1 MAARL
6 FIFFA
11 EMTQPIE
18 QRRPDP
24 EELLHQLRSDEE
36 RSRKGRLK
44 IFFGMCAGVGK
55 TYEMLMAGRDEQSK
69 GTELLVGYVE
79 THGRKETEALLT
91 GLPVIA
97 RKHLEYR
104 GVTLEEMDL
113 DEILKKHPAL
123 VLVDELAHT
132 NVPGSRHTKR
142 YQDVL
147 ELLENGIDV
156 YTTLNVQ
163 HLESRADTVAQI
175 TGSVMRETV
184 PDSIFEQADDVEIID
199 IPPDELLRRLQEGKV
214 YTPERSQQA
223 IRNFFQVGHLTALR
237 EMSLRLTAER
247 VDHQLRTYMRRQ
259 RIPGPWKSGQRI
271 LVGISPSPES
281 VKLIRWAR
289 RMAYT
294 MNATWIAVYVEQS
307 KPLSASGTS
316 QLEHNLKLATELGAE
331 IITTAGEDVAT
342 ALLRV
347 ARQENAGQILV
358 GKTSARRLLF
368 WRTPVLDRLVEESG
382 DLDVYVVGGEE
393 ASGKGARRFAVP
405 AVGHSRPGQYAIAV
419 LTILLVVLACYPFSP
434 LIGYQT
440 VSFIILFFVSILPLR
455 LGIGPVFTA
464 ATLGALLWDLF
475 FIPPIF
481 TFSITRPVDILMLGM
496 YFIVAIVTSVLS
508 ARTRAQERAIR
519 ARERRTD
526 ALYTFTRDLSH
537 ASTQDGVIEAAVA
550 DIKKFFDANAVVF
563 LSEPDGDLMKSP
575 HTASSLVPNEKDFSV
590 AAWVYWNEK
599 KAGKFTDTL
608 PFASAT
614 FYSLSGPRYALGVI
628 GIQPH
633 DNERLSIDQETLLE
647 NCIRQIASTLE
658 RELLHEITSRAV
670 VVEESERLYKT
681 LFNSISHEIRTPL
694 AAILGASENL
704 GQGALHGTPAA
715 VGELAREIHLAAER
729 LDRLVGNLLNM
740 TRLESGHVLPKSDW
754 SDVQD
759 VIGASLKELEKELA
773 DRPVS
778 VDVSPVV
785 PLLKID
791 YALIEQ
797 AIVNIIHNMA
807 EYTPKGT
814 PIEIRATLEGAT
826 CLITLADQGPGV
838 APADLKK
845 IFDKFYR
852 LPGSKTGGIG
862 LGLSISKGFVEA
874 HKGTLTAENR
884 HDGPGLRFLIRLPVE
899 PAEDSSRIP

>member
-1 MAARL
+1 MKP
-6 FIFFA
+6 
-11 EMTQPIE
+11 TIE
-18 QRRPDP
+18 QQRPDP
-24 EELLHQLRSDEE
+24 EEILRQLHAEEE

-55 TYEMLMAGRDEQSK
+55 TYDMLVAGREAQSK
-69 GTELLVGYVE
+69 GTNLLVGYVE
-79 THGRKETEALLT
+79 THGRKETEALLE
-91 GLPVIA
+91 GLPLIP
-97 RKHLEYR
+97 RKSIEYR
-104 GVTLEEMDL
+104 GVKLEEMDL
-113 DEILKKHPAL
+113 DGILVRKPAL

-132 NVPGSRHTKR
+132 NAPGSRHAKR
-142 YQDVL
+142 FQDVL
-147 ELLENGIDV
+147 ELLDSGIDV

-247 VDHQLRTYMRRQ
+247 VDHQLRSYMRRQ
-259 RIPGPWKSGQRI
+259 RISGPWKSGQRI

-294 MNATWIAVYVEQS
+294 MNATWIAVYVEQR
-307 KPLSASGTS
+307 KQLSDAGLS
-316 QLEHNLKLATELGAE
+316 QLEHNLKLARELGAE
-331 IITTAGEDVAT
+331 IITTAEDDVAG
-342 ALLRV
+342 ALLRI
-347 ARQENAGQILV
+347 ARQENAGQILI
-358 GKTSARRLLF
+358 GKTSAKRIFF

-393 ASGKGARRFAVP
+393 MAGKRPRRFAAAARHSSP
-405 AVGHSRPGQYAIAV
+405 AQYAIAALV
-419 LTILLVVLACYPFSP
+419 ILFVVLICYPFSS

-440 VSFIILFFVSILPLR
+440 VSFIILFAVSILPLR

-475 FIPPIF
+475 FIPPVF
-481 TFSITRPVDILMLGM
+481 TFSITKPVDILMLGM
-496 YFIVAIVTSVLS
+496 YFLVAIVTGVLS
-508 ARTRAQERAIR
+508 ARTRAQERAVR
-519 ARERRTD
+519 ARERRTA
-526 ALYTFTRDLSH
+526 ALYTLTRDLSN
-537 ASTQDGVIEAAVA
+537 ASTQDGVIAAAVA
-550 DIKKFFDANAVVF
+550 DIHKFFDADTVVY
-563 LSEPDGDLMKSP
+563 LSQPDGDLIRTP
-575 HTASSLVPNEKDFSV
+575 NAASSMTPDEKDFSV
-590 AAWVYWNEK
+590 AAWVYWNER

-608 PFASAT
+608 PFANAT
-614 FYSLSGPRYALGVI
+614 YYALSGPRYALGVI
-628 GIQPH
+628 GIRPRN
-633 DNERLSIDQETLLE
+633 DERFSIDQETLLE

-658 RELLHEITSRAV
+658 RELLNELTGRAV
-670 VVEESERLYKT
+670 VAEESERLYKT
-681 LFNSISHEIRTPL
+681 LFNSISHEIRTPI

-704 GQGALHGTPAA
+704 EQAA
-715 VGELAREIHLAAER
+715 AAGKPPLAHELLGEIHVAAER

-740 TRLESGHVLPKSDW
+740 ARLESGRVQPKPDW

-759 VIGASLKELEKELA
+759 LIGSSLKTLKKELGG
-773 DRPVS
+773 REVR
-778 VDVSPVV
+778 VEVSPVV

-791 YALIEQ
+791 FALIEQ
-797 AIVNIIHNMA
+797 VLVNIIHNMA
-807 EYTPKGT
+807 EYTPAGT
-814 PIEIRATLEGAT
+814 PIEVQAIMEGNDCIIA
-826 CLITLADQGPGV
+826 LADHGPGIP
-838 APADLKK
+838 PAELKK

-862 LGLSISKGFVEA
+862 LGLSIAKGFVEA
-874 HKGTLTAENR
+874 HKGTLVAENR
-884 HDGPGLRFLIRLPVE
+884 RDGTGLRFLIRLPVE
-899 PAEDSSRIP
+899 PAEELPPAT